1 MDEISKQI
9 VYVSEQL
16 LETIHWWEATH
27 EICYKIELDK
37 QRKRLQSLIEHWHD
51 LEEDLG
57 C

>member
-16 LETIHWWEATH
+16 LETIQWWEATR
-27 EICYKIELDK
+27 ELCYKIKLDK
-37 QRKRLQSLIEHWHD
+37 ERKRLQSLTEQWHD
-51 LEEDLG
+51 LKEDFG